1 MVEGG
6 CGRDDVRRF
15 HLIPWVDSC
24 MPAIFF
30 TEIHPNEHRSGSSM
44 VDESAVITHSPV
56 IIHSFSSRCEL
67 EMDSTD
73 ETKRLVPTGA
83 VDMPAPTGS
92 YPSLEPFEAE
102 AATFA
107 HSGTTVTWSDPF
119 YENNKDVIA
128 AFDMDYDY
136 VRRMFSARRNAF
148 LAGAAFC
155 LLLSVVLYKTV
166 FWFSVL
172 LWITVVPLLGQAVD
186 LNKSLHLML
195 RRHVAI
201 ARRGVYVDDADQP
214 HSLRLARRQVIAL
227 DTINGCQVDEVGW
240 FLPSYQV
247 KVKHVP
253 PNERAL
259 QSLIL
264 EGLVDA
270 QAFAEI
276 LMESVRQHQEQQQSV
291 SGEPDNIGAINSLQ

>member
-1 MVEGG
+1 MRAQ
-6 CGRDDVRRF
+6 C
-15 HLIPWVDSC
+15 I
-24 MPAIFF
+24 
-30 TEIHPNEHRSGSSM
+30 IHPPVS
-44 VDESAVITHSPV
+44 HS
-56 IIHSFSSRCEL
+56 ISSRCEL

-83 VDMPAPTGS
+83 VDVPAPTSS

-155 LLLSVVLYKTV
+155 LLLISVVLYKTV

-172 LWITVVPLLGQAVD
+172 LWITVRTTFGGSCGLEQISALDAASARGHCATRRLLG
-186 LNKSLHLML
+186 
-195 RRHVAI
+195 
-201 ARRGVYVDDADQP
+201 
-214 HSLRLARRQVIAL
+214 
-227 DTINGCQVDEVGW
+227 
-240 FLPSYQV
+240 
-247 KVKHVP
+247 
-253 PNERAL
+253 
-259 QSLIL
+259 
-264 EGLVDA
+264 
-270 QAFAEI
+270 
-276 LMESVRQHQEQQQSV
+276 
-291 SGEPDNIGAINSLQ
+291 